1 MNTELQQRII
11 YFSNLFDNLQ
21 STNSRLE
28 KEYYLSGMPENYKED
43 WIYILEVLDGR
54 HPFGYKYF
62 ITENIY
68 NEAYA
73 VPVFTCIKHV
83 LQWLHQPI
91 KCHDLT
97 EKNIYFYVLRTQ
109 EMADF
114 LEPIVNRTLKLG
126 IGRSLLPKTNKSPML
141 AKKYE
146 DIKSW
151 RDVKEGF
158 FVTEKLDGNRCIA
171 EYVEDHWEFTSRN
184 GKPMKVNFDMRDLDT
199 DYVYDGE
206 VLSMEQTLASV
217 ARTQALYLDTRIDV
231 RKTSFNATSGL
242 INSLTP
248 DKNLVYNI
256 FDVIIDEP
264 YYVRRGILAE
274 QAKVINS
281 TMNTTIR
288 ILPILYQNHSAEK
301 VTAYIAMNLGN
312 VVDMNGE
319 GLMLNLG
326 DATYEHKRTNNLIKI
341 KKTYTMDMVVTDY
354 EFGTGKYEGEI
365 GAIHC
370 EATQNGCKIECD
382 VGSGLSDE
390 QRLEWALHP
399 EKILDKIVEVSYFS
413 LSQDKSV
420 LGSTNYSLRFPR
432 LKRVRDD
439 KEETSVD

>member
-1 MNTELQQRII
+1 MTVELQQRIA
-11 YFSNLFDNLQ
+11 YFSNLFEDLQ

-43 WIYILEVLDGR
+43 WMYILEVLDGR
-54 HPFGYKYF
+54 HPFGYKYYYSPSSNSKDF
-62 ITENIY
+62 HT
-68 NEAYA
+68 
-73 VPVFTCIKHV
+73 IKEV
-83 LQWLHQPI
+83 LEYLHIPI
-91 KCHDLT
+91 VRHDLSET
-97 EKNIYFYVLRTQ
+97 YINFFVSRTS
-109 EMADF
+109 DCYYF

-151 RDVKEGF
+151 RNIKEGF

-184 GKPMKVNFDMRDLDT
+184 GKPMKVNFDMSGLDT

-206 VLSMEQTLASV
+206 VLSIEQTLASV
-217 ARTQALYLDTRIDV
+217 ARTQALYLNTRIDV
-231 RKTSFNATSGL
+231 TKTSFNATSGL
-242 INSLTP
+242 INSLAS

-256 FDVIIDEP
+256 FDVIVDEP
-264 YYVRRGILAE
+264 YYVRRGILEE
-274 QAKVINS
+274 QAKVINAS
-281 TMNTTIR
+281 ANRTIR
-288 ILPILYQNHSAEK
+288 ILPVLHQSYSADE
-301 VTAYIAMNLGN
+301 VTAYIAINIDN

-319 GLMLNLG
+319 GLMLNFG
-326 DATYEHKRTNNLIKI
+326 DAVYEHKRTNNLIKI

-354 EFGTGKYEGEI
+354 ELGTGKYLGMI
-365 GAIHC
+365 GAVHC
-370 EATQNGCKIECD
+370 EAEQNGCKIECD

-399 EKILDKIVEVSYFS
+399 EQILDKIVEVSYFS

-420 LGSTNYSLRFPR
+420 LGSKNYSLRFPR

>member
-1 MNTELQQRII
+1 MTTELQQRII
-11 YFSNLFDNLQ
+11 YFNNLFDNLQ
-21 STNSRLE
+21 STNSRIE

-54 HPFGYKYF
+54 HPFGYKYYYRVS
-62 ITENIY
+62 IY
-68 NEAYA
+68 SMPEFN
-73 VPVFTCIKHV
+73 TIKEV
-83 LQWLHQPI
+83 LEYLHGPI
-91 KCHDLT
+91 NAHNLSDDYIDSFVK
-97 EKNIYFYVLRTQ
+97 RTS
-109 EMADF
+109 DCYYF

-146 DIKSW
+146 DVKSW
-151 RDVKEGF
+151 RNIKEGF

-184 GKPMKVNFDMRDLDT
+184 GKPMKVNFDMHDLDT

-264 YYVRRGILAE
+264 YYVRRGILEE
-274 QAKVINS
+274 QKKVINS
-281 TMNTTIR
+281 TMNTSIR
-288 ILPILYQNHSAEK
+288 ILPVLYQNYSAEK

-326 DATYEHKRTNNLIKI
+326 DAVYEHKRTSNLIKI

-420 LGSTNYSLRFPR
+420 IGSTNYSLRFPR

>member
-1 MNTELQQRII
+1 MITELQQRII

-21 STNSRLE
+21 STNSRIE

-62 ITENIY
+62 ITKNIY
-68 NEAYA
+68 NDAYA
-73 VPVFTCIKHV
+73 VPTFTSIKQV

-91 KCHDLT
+91 KHHDLT

-126 IGRSLLPKTNKSPML
+126 IGRSLLLKTDKSPML

-146 DIKSW
+146 DIKTL
-151 RDVKEGF
+151 RDTKEGF

-184 GKPMKVNFDMRDLDT
+184 GKPMKVNFDMSGLDT

-206 VLSMEQTLASV
+206 VLSVDQTLTSI
-217 ARTQALYLDTRIDV
+217 ARTKALHLNAKIDV
-231 RKTSFNATSGL
+231 KKTSFNITSGL

-248 DKNLVYNI
+248 NKKLVYNI
-256 FDVIIDEP
+256 FDIIIDEP
-264 YYVRRGILAE
+264 YYVRRGILQE
-274 QAKVINS
+274 QEKVIKN
-281 TMNTTIR
+281 TANTTTR
-288 ILPILYQNHSAEK
+288 ILPVLHQSYSVEE
-301 VTAYIAMNLGN
+301 VTAYIATNIDS

-319 GLMLNLG
+319 GLMLNIG
-326 DATYEHKRTNNLIKI
+326 SATYEHKRTDSLIKV

-354 EFGTGKYEGEI
+354 EFGTGKYLGMI

-370 EATQNGCKIECD
+370 KATQNGYKIECD

-390 QRLEWALHP
+390 QRINWALHP
-399 EKILDKIVEVSYFS
+399 EQILDKIVEVSYFS

-420 LGSTNYSLRFPR
+420 IGSKNYSLRFPR
-432 LKRVRDD
+432 LKRVRND